1 MPSVVCL
8 PHLRGGWLGP
18 KSQYLARIGL
28 LSTAKRAQV
37 GLRSDCS
44 ASSFHV
50 VLALLFIEFA
60 FLFGSRILVL
70 LVFGD
75 QVIHVT
81 LGFRKLHFVHSLS
94 GVPVKES
101 LAAEHCRKVF
111 SNTLEHLLDRCGVA

>member
-18 KSQYLARIGL
+18 KSQYLAQIGL
-28 LSTAKRAQV
+28 LSAAKRAQI
-37 GLRSDCS
+37 GPTSDCS

-50 VLALLFIEFA
+50 VLALLFEFA

-70 LVFGD
+70 LVFRD

-81 LGFRKLHFVHSLS
+81 FGFRKLHFVHSLS

-101 LAAEHCRKVF
+101 LAAEHCREVF
-111 SNTLEHLLDRCGVA
+111 SNTLEHLLDPH